1 MKEAPIELPDESRAP
16 SGEVEIAYQD
26 LGRPG
31 DPPILLVPGLG
42 TQMIYWDEVF
52 CGMLTERGFR
62 VIRME
67 NRDTGCSTVL
77 DETGKPG
84 LAPMMLGLPR
94 TLRYGLPEMA
104 DDAIAVLDHLG
115 IEQAHLAG
123 FSMGGMI
130 VQTMAIRH
138 PERVISM
145 CSIMSR
151 TGARRDAFPGLREVT
166 TLLRNRPEDLDG
178 FIANVELL
186 SRVIG
191 SSTYPPDPERLRRL
205 ATLAWHRGIHRDG
218 TARQMHAV
226 NCQSD
231 RTVALSRLDIPTLV
245 IHGAADRLVFPRGG
259 RATAAA
265 IPDSR
270 LRIYEGMAHDLPEQL
285 WPQFAAEVEANALRA
300 TPAKP
305 APVAAD

>member
-1 MKEAPIELPDESRAP
+1 VADPETLLPGESRAP
-16 SGEVEIAYQD
+16 SGEVEIAFQD

-31 DPPILLVPGLG
+31 DPPILLIPGLG
-42 TQMIYWDEVF
+42 TQLIYWDEAL
-52 CGMLTERGFR
+52 CGMLADRGFR

-67 NRDTGCSTVL
+67 NRDTGHSTVL
-77 DETGKPG
+77 EEAGKPG
-84 LAPMMLGLPR
+84 VAPMLLGLPR

-104 DDAIAVLDHLG
+104 DDAIAVLDHLE
-115 IEQAHLAG
+115 IERAHLAG

-138 PERVISM
+138 PDRILSM

-151 TGARRDAFPGLREVT
+151 TGARRDAFPGLREVSA
-166 TLLRNRPEDLDG
+166 LLRNRPEDRES
-178 FIANVELL
+178 FIRNVELL
-186 SRVIG
+186 ARVLGSRA
-191 SSTYPPDPERLRRL
+191 YPPNPERVRRL
-205 ATLAWHRGIHRDG
+205 SALAWERGIHRDG

-231 RTVALSRLDIPTLV
+231 RTAALGRLEIPVLV

-265 IPDSR
+265 IPNSR
-270 LRIYEGMAHDLPEQL
+270 LRIFEGMAHDLPEQL
-285 WPQFAAEVEANALRA
+285 WPEFAAEIEANALRR
-300 TPAKP
+300 
-305 APVAAD
+305 VGD